1 MHFLTSVPIHRK
13 SSIYTELDMNVHS
26 MKISRKKE
34 NGIIHIIIEGRL
46 DADSAPK
53 AEKFIKKILKKNK
66 NQLLFDLCALDYMSS
81 AGLRIILMAAKEI
94 YLRDGK
100 IVFCCLNEPVK
111 DILECSPF
119 PIADSVED
127 GIKQFFL
134 Q

>member
-13 SSIYTELDMNVHS
+13 SSLYTELDMNVHS

-53 AEKFIKKILKKNK
+53 AEKFIKKILKRNK

-81 AGLRIILMAAKEI
+81 AGLRIILMATKEI

-100 IVFCCLNEPVK
+100 IVFCRLNEPVK
-111 DILECSPF
+111 NILECSPF
-119 PIADSVED
+119 PFAESVEA
-127 GIKQFFL
+127 GIKKFSL
-134 Q
+134 